1 MKPKS
6 IIKIVVDVAMLGLFI
21 PLMIP
26 RWTGLIFHEV
36 MGLFIVV
43 LFIAH
48 VALNWKWV
56 VGALKRTR
64 DKIKGSKTPV
74 KVLSGGAAILM
85 AIGIVYYSIATALEG
100 RVSPSAAVPPP
111 TTSFVVPG
119 STTQPSEITTTTS
132 IGATTTQTMTTATT
146 EKGETSSPEPEPTEE
161 TITAA
166 DEPDPPEE
174 TPTLADFLGRII
186 CTLCPRYC
194 PLSHPQ
200 CRRANNLIREA
211 TVEFQ
216 VLYGAQ
222 H

>member
-6 IIKIVVDVAMLGLFI
+6 IIKIVVDVAMLGLFV

-43 LFIAH
+43 LFIVH
-48 VALNWKWV
+48 IALNWKWV

-64 DKIKGSKTPV
+64 DKIKSSKTPV

-100 RVSPSAAVPPP
+100 RVSNPAYAP
-111 TTSFVVPG
+111 TTSFTV
-119 STTQPSEITTTTS
+119 TTTT
-132 IGATTTQTMTTATT
+132 MP
-146 EKGETSSPEPEPTEE
+146 EKDETNAPEPELDEQAITASGEPPEQPEE
-161 TITAA
+161 TTIVSA
-166 DEPDPPEE
+166 EPDPPEE

-194 PLSHPQ
+194 PLTHPQ

-211 TVEFQ
+211 TAEFH
-216 VLYGAQ
+216 VLYGEQ
-222 H
+222 SRLS